1 MKNDIQGSKTKRKK
15 YTSIQ
20 FVIENSL
27 AVAIGL
33 CFLGIIASVL
43 LQVFYVPSW
52 KKDIIND
59 VKEQLEPNIREIKE
73 HLESKSVDDL
83 LILYGGGTVQYYL
96 QSKGVN
102 VFKNNRII
110 IPAPSG
116 VARASLK
123 DDVFLGHLRDKVII
137 MSSKKAEDKDFST
150 NSNSVPDYNVLE
162 IFLAIDTLYVR
173 TTNKFIKEKYKDKIL
188 VSELKQLLTEIHK
201 GKLSLDVCATSI
213 NSGTRDSYSAL
224 TNHIIDSIS
233 TKEYTINSD
242 YIGNDTAIILTRTY
256 YDPLPTGRY
265 TPIYILEDGNNKAY
279 TSEVYLYIPVSLDKN
294 NRIIIPPH
302 TLEFLQEV
310 KPKKRYTDIIGKKDG
325 SLIIRDDVR

>member
-1 MKNDIQGSKTKRKK
+1 
-15 YTSIQ
+15 
-20 FVIENSL
+20 
-27 AVAIGL
+27 VAIGL

-116 VARASLK
+116 VACASLK
-123 DDVFLGHLRDKVII
+123 DDVFFEHLRDKVII
-137 MSSKKAEDKDFST
+137 MSSKKAEEKDFLTESKH
-150 NSNSVPDYNVLE
+150 NVLE

-173 TTNKFIKEKYKDKIL
+173 TTNKNIKEKYKDKIL
-188 VSELKQLLTEIHK
+188 VSELKQLLSEIHK
-201 GKLSLDVCATSI
+201 GKLSYDVCTTSI
-213 NSGTRDSYSAL
+213 NSGTRNSYSAL

-242 YIGNDTAIILTRTY
+242 YIGNNNSIILTRTY
-256 YDPLPTGRY
+256 YDPLKENARY
-265 TPIYILEDGNNKAY
+265 PPIYILEDGNNKAY
-279 TSEVYLYIPVSLDKN
+279 TSELYLYIPVSFDEN
-294 NRIIIPPH
+294 NRIIIPPNI
-302 TLEFLQEV
+302 LEFLQEV
-310 KPKKRYTDIIGKKDG
+310 KPKKRYTDIIGIKDG
-325 SLIIRDDVR
+325 SIIIEDTDVIR